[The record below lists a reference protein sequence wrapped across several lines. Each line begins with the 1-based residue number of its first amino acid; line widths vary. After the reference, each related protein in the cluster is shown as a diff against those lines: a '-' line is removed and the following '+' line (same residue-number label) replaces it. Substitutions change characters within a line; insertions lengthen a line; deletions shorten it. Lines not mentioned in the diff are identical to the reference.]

1 MHPEFGISPY
11 ERRFSMSRM
20 MLALALGTTIVSA
33 LPALAGP
40 SGSSVPSYFPLVPQL
55 SVPPAQE
62 PHGLLGDVDRS
73 NDRLADRESLRPI
86 SPGSGWQR
94 RPSEGK

>member
-1 MHPEFGISPY
+1 
-11 ERRFSMSRM
+11 MSRT
-20 MLALALGTTIVSA
+20 MLVLALGTTIVLA
-33 LPALAGP
+33 RPALAGP
-40 SGSSVPSYFPLVPQL
+40 SGSSVPSYFPLYPQL
-55 SVPPAQE
+55 TVPRAEE

-73 NDRLADRESLRPI
+73 NDRLRDRESVRPI